1 MKHGIL
7 LVALILAVGL
17 GACTGTKSITHKRWD
32 QHRNTVYLLDITVQN
47 KGLADAGDRLRLALE
62 DRLADSMFLVGEDP
76 KQAKYQLKYK
86 ITQYKKGNRLRRLA
100 TFGIDD
106 DSRAVLDVKIALI
119 GKEGVLGA
127 WQIQTWV
134 RGGFAGGSDKE
145 LFTQAADKILKHLKG
160 Y

>member
-7 LVALILAVGL
+7 MVALVLAVGL
-17 GACTGTKSITHKRWD
+17 SACTGAKSITHKRWD

-47 KGLADAGDRLRLALE
+47 NGLGKAGDRLRLALE
-62 DRLADSMFLVGEDP
+62 DRLGDSMFLVGEDP

-86 ITQYKKGNRLRRLA
+86 ITEFTKRNRLKRLA
-100 TFGIDD
+100 TFGIEDG
-106 DSRAVLDVKIALI
+106 SRAMLNVKIALI

-127 WQIQTWV
+127 WQVQTWV
-134 RGGFAGGSDKE
+134 RGGLAGGSDKE
-145 LFTQAADKILKHLKG
+145 LFTQAANKILKHLKG

>member
-7 LVALILAVGL
+7 MVTLVLAVGL
-17 GACTGTKSITHKRWD
+17 SACTGAKSITHKRWD

-47 KGLADAGDRLRLALE
+47 NGLGKAGDRLRLALE
-62 DRLADSMFLVGEDP
+62 DRLGDSIFLVGEDP

-86 ITQYKKGNRLRRLA
+86 ITEFKKGNRLKRLA

-106 DSRAVLDVKIALI
+106 GSRAMLNVKIALI

-127 WQIQTWV
+127 WQVQTWV
-134 RGGFAGGSDKE
+134 GGGLAGGSDQK

>member
-1 MKHGIL
+1 MKQGMII
-7 LVALILAVGL
+7 VALVLAVGL
-17 GACTGTKSITHKRWD
+17 SACTGTKSIIHKRWD
-32 QHRNTVYLLDITVQN
+32 QHRNTVYLQDITVQN
-47 KGLADAGDRLRLALE
+47 NGLGEAGDRLRLALE
-62 DRLADSMFLVGEDP
+62 DRLEDSMFLVGEDP

-86 ITQYKKGNRLRRLA
+86 ITQFKKGNRLKRLA

-106 DSRAVLDVKIALI
+106 DSRAMLNVKIALI

-127 WQIQTWV
+127 WQVQTWV
-134 RGGFAGGSDKE
+134 QGGLAGGSDDK

>member
-7 LVALILAVGL
+7 MVALVLVVGL
-17 GACTGTKSITHKRWD
+17 SACTGAKSITHKRWD

-47 KGLADAGDRLRLALE
+47 NGLEKAGDRLRLALE
-62 DRLADSMFLVGEDP
+62 DRLGDSIFLVGEDP

-86 ITQYKKGNRLRRLA
+86 ITEFKKGNRLKRLA

-106 DSRAVLDVKIALI
+106 GSRAMLNVKIALI

-127 WQIQTWV
+127 WQVQTWV
-134 RGGFAGGSDKE
+134 RGGLAGGSDQK